1 MRILFFLLILLF
13 SIQVNAQKPEIVT
26 INTTE
31 RILDGDIGDKL
42 PITVYVK
49 AVQRSENVGY
59 VFSVSGWYKYD
70 KVGIPIPFAGIW
82 GSGVHLFVSKDKEL
96 LKDIEDFKIKKGT
109 ESKRLDHYLYKLEEL
124 TKDNSKITERFHLE
138 FEEHR
143 ISGRWKSRS
152 KDLWVALNSSS
163 STLYNTTNYLKLPN
177 GSYFDLSNLDVP
189 SRTNF
194 TIEAA
199 VNNGQNI
206 ILGYSYH
213 ANLNYG
219 GRCGGGTNSG
229 KIALA
234 FDKDFKLIATTMA
247 EFEDCYRELTVDDLT
262 KISEQIT
269 EYKIEDYS
277 ASKQYVYEVNKEKGT
292 IVQKK

>member
-1 MRILFFLLILLF
+1 MRILSILIILLF
-13 SIQVNAQKPEIVT
+13 SIQVNGQKAEI
-26 INTTE
+26 ISISSTE
-31 RILDGDIGDKL
+31 RILDGDIADKM

-49 AVQRSENVGY
+49 AVKRSENVGY

-82 GSGVHLFVSKDKEL
+82 GSGVHLFISKDKEL
-96 LKDIEDFKIKKGT
+96 LKGIEDFKIKKGT
-109 ESKRLDHYLYKLEEL
+109 QNKILDHNLYNLEEL

-143 ISGRWKSRS
+143 ISGRWKSGT
-152 KDLWVALNSSS
+152 KDLWVSLNSPSS
-163 STLYNTTNYLKLPN
+163 YLYKTTNYLKLPN
-177 GSYFDLSNLDVP
+177 GSYFDLSNLGLPD
-189 SRTNF
+189 RTKYS
-194 TIEAA
+194 IEASA
-199 VNNGQNI
+199 NKDQNI
-206 ILGYSYH
+206 ILGYTYH
-213 ANLNYG
+213 ANLNYD

-234 FDKDFKLIATTMA
+234 FDNEFKLISAIKA

-262 KISEQIT
+262 KISDKIT

-277 ASKQYVYEVNKEKGT
+277 ASKEYVYQVNTEKAT
-292 IVQKK
+292 IIKKK

>member
-1 MRILFFLLILLF
+1 MRSLFFLLILLF

-109 ESKRLDHYLYKLEEL
+109 ESKRLDHFLYKLEEL

-199 VNNGQNI
+199 VNNGRNI

-234 FDKDFKLIATTMA
+234 FDKDFKLVSTTKA